1 MYLKKYLEKYKN
13 RSIKLFVDMD
23 GVLADYIFGD
33 AKDYDKKRPLY
44 DSIKKLEEISKM
56 SNVELY
62 ILSATR
68 YSSGFEQKHW
78 WLDTYAPFFKKEN
91 RIIISRE
98 ANGMTESSVLK
109 ANYLKEYKR
118 DGSEIIVIDD
128 DPKIL
133 KEIRKL
139 NEDVILLKDSV
150 LVD

>member
-1 MYLKKYLEKYKN
+1 MYLKNYLEKYKN
-13 RSIKLFVDMD
+13 KSIKLFVDMD